1 MQETW
6 VRSLGWED
14 PLENEWQPTPVFLP
28 GESHGLK
35 SLAGFSPLGRKESDM
50 TEKLRHTR
58 KCTCGNKEAVPDIG
72 KIMSKDRE
80 LEDSLKMFS
89 GS

>member
-1 MQETW
+1 MYLIF
-6 VRSLGWED
+6 RCD
-14 PLENEWQPTPVFLP
+14 C
-28 GESHGLK
+28 
-35 SLAGFSPLGRKESDM
+35 GRVLYAK
-50 TEKLRHTR
+50 KGVATR